1 MCTEKLQLEV
11 GKTYVNGE
19 GCPVI
24 LVYKGWGSRPFLGV
38 VDASTDN
45 ERTAWYKEDGESTYG
60 GKMSLVREK
69 RPLDAST
76 DNERTAWYKEVAD
89 PRSGGVIMC
98 NTKYKVGDRVVCAAF
113 NRQATVLFVD
123 PNRGEYPLLV
133 LIDPLNPGGVH
144 GSAWSSEDE
153 LRPAPVKVTSEKYRR
168 FMFRNL
174 RGETNIGLAV
184 SQAVVNRWETSENF
198 IGWVDKDWITSEIEV
213 TPK

>member
-1 MCTEKLQLEV
+1 
-11 GKTYVNGE
+11 
-19 GCPVI
+19 
-24 LVYKGWGSRPFLGV
+24 
-38 VDASTDN
+38 
-45 ERTAWYKEDGESTYG
+45 
-60 GKMSLVREK
+60 
-69 RPLDAST
+69 
-76 DNERTAWYKEVAD
+76 
-89 PRSGGVIMC
+89 MC

-174 RGETNIGLAV
+174 RGETNTGLAV